1 MEPET
6 EEIFYGDRGN
16 SFKNI
21 VTNVLKKS
29 KIKSKYIKILTSPEN
44 LDKYKDVFTSS
55 SVDSINNYEVYEQL
69 GDITANK
76 FIVCYAYQRFPCLKN
91 TEGVKIV
98 ARLRI
103 NYGARASFQ
112 KIGEDLQFW
121 ELISATVEERSR
133 KKKDLLEDC
142 FEAFIGCTECILD
155 EQFMPGVGYNVVY
168 TLLETIFNKIQM
180 YLSYNKLYDAKTR
193 LKELF
198 DTNHSII
205 GSWKFIEEPR
215 TKDDTSCISR
225 VYQIPVGSSNKS
237 PMVTTTYINNEQRSK
252 NMPRSDWVC
261 IGEGISCKKSDAQQK
276 AAQNALNYLSGQ
288 GYKKEIHEHYLK
300 FEKAPNQSSW
310 DI

>member
-1 MEPET
+1 MDNAT
-6 EEIFYGDRGN
+6 EEIFYGDRRE

-29 KIKSKYIKILTSPEN
+29 NIKSKYIKILTSEESLN
-44 LDKYKDVFTSS
+44 KYKDVFTSA
-55 SVDSINNYEVYEQL
+55 SVDPINNYEVYEQL

-76 FIVCYAYQRFPCLKN
+76 FIVCYAYKRFPCLKN

-112 KIGEDLQFW
+112 KIGEDLEFW
-121 ELISATVEERSR
+121 NLISATVEERAR

-142 FEAFIGCTECILD
+142 FEAFIGCTESIMD

-168 TLLETIFNKIQM
+168 SLLESIFNKIPM
-180 YLSYNKLYDAKTR
+180 YLAYNKLYDAKTR

-198 DTNHSII
+198 DTHHNVI

-215 TKDDTSCISR
+215 TKEDTTCVSR
-225 VYQIPVGSSNKS
+225 VYQIPLGSSNKS
-237 PMVTTTYINNEQRSK
+237 PMVSTTIVNNDQRTK
-252 NMPRSDWVC
+252 NSPRADWVC
-261 IGEGISCKKSDAQQK
+261 IGEGVSCKKSDAQQK
-276 AAQNALNYLSGQ
+276 AAQNALNTLHREGFN
-288 GYKKEIHEHYLK
+288 KEIHPHYLK
-300 FEKAPNQSSW
+300 FEKASNQNAW
-310 DI
+310 N

>member
-1 MEPET
+1 MDNTP
-6 EEIFYGDRGN
+6 EEIYYGDRGK

-29 KIKSKYIKILTSPEN
+29 KIKSTYIKLLTSVEN
-44 LDKYKDVFTSS
+44 MERYKSVFTSA
-55 SVDSINNYEVYEQL
+55 SVDPINNYEVYEQL

-76 FIVCYAYQRFPCLKN
+76 FIVCYAYNRFPCLKN

-112 KIGEDLQFW
+112 KIGEDLKFW
-121 ELISATVEERSR
+121 EIISATVEERSR

-155 EQFMPGVGYNVVY
+155 EKFMPGVGYNVVY
-168 TLLETIFNKIQM
+168 SILESIFNNIPM
-180 YLSYNKLYDAKTR
+180 HLSYNKLYDAKTR

-198 DTNHSII
+198 DMNHATI

-215 TKDDTSCISR
+215 TKDDTTCISR
-225 VYQIPVGSSNKS
+225 VYQIPVGSKNKTPIVS
-237 PMVTTTYINNEQRSK
+237 TTYINNEQRTK
-252 NMPRSDWVC
+252 NSPRDDWVC

-276 AAQNALNYLSGQ
+276 AAQNALTTLQHQ
-288 GYKKEIHEHYLK
+288 GIKKEIHTQYLK
-300 FEKAPNQSSW
+300 FENAPNQGSW
-310 DI
+310 N